1 MKLTEAQRK
10 TIATLESMSNE
21 AADQLVAE
29 PQPFGS
35 SGGTS
40 LRVMQSV
47 WVEVCTGWA
56 THEIAIHPDGSTE
69 VVEERLA

>member
-21 AADQLVAE
+21 AADQWVGE
-29 PQPFGS
+29 PRPS
-35 SGGTS
+35 GTS
-40 LRVMQSV
+40 CGTKQSV
-47 WVEVCTGWA
+47 VIEICTGWA

-69 VVEERLA
+69 VMEERLS